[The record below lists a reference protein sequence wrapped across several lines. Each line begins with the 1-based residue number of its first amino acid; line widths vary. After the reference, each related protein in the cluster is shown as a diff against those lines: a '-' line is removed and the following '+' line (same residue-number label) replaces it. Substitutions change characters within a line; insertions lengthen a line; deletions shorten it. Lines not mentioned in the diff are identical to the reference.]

1 MEDCSICVSP
11 FGEKDKF
18 HCIGCK
24 FDCCLT
30 CMKTYL
36 LSQTND
42 QNCMKCRNAIPY
54 DRFISLF
61 DIKWR
66 LGVYKKHRENV
77 LWEKQ
82 QSLLPIS
89 VQKLAKKRVL
99 ATLKS
104 EYKELSD
111 KMREL
116 DNEMYELKIFID
128 SNNIKESK
136 ILKFQYTHKCIDK
149 NCGGY
154 LNKDF
159 RCDLCQKHVC
169 NKCFIEKEEH
179 HECDPGLVETC
190 KLIKSESKPCPKCT
204 EYITKVSGCDQMF
217 CTLCG
222 TAFSWNTGIIETG
235 IIHNPHAHAFF
246 QNNPNALNNY
256 IAQNNQNNGCRQHV
270 PNYHEINRIRNKI
283 TFPATLKKY
292 EDFYRYTA
300 EFRHYSREKYIEYI
314 NNNNDENQDIRFKLL
329 NKEIDEKKFKSTL
342 HSRNKK
348 RNFKKSVYE
357 IIIPTTEIF
366 ENYLWTV
373 FDITKN
379 KNKEEIDD
387 ELNKIFD
394 ILKELID
401 SSNKIIENIYIEHD
415 YTYKIIFQ
423 QNFQISNI

>member
-1 MEDCSICVSP
+1 MECSICVSP
-11 FGEKDKF
+11 CGEKEKF

-24 FDCCLT
+24 FDCCIT

-42 QNCMKCRNAIPY
+42 PNCMKCRNAIPY
-54 DRFISLF
+54 DQFISLF
-61 DIKWR
+61 DMKWR
-66 LGVYKKHRENV
+66 LGLFKTHKEKV
-77 LWEKQ
+77 LWEKE

-99 ATLKS
+99 TTLKS
-104 EYKELSD
+104 EYKVLAE

-116 DNEMYELKIFID
+116 DIEMYELKIFID
-128 SNNIKESK
+128 GNNIKESK
-136 ILKFQYTHKCIDK
+136 IQKFQYIHKCIDK
-149 NCGGY
+149 NCNGY

-159 RCDLCQKHVC
+159 NCDLCEKHVC

-190 KLIKSESKPCPKCT
+190 KLIKSEAKPCPNCT
-204 EYITKVSGCDQMF
+204 EYISKINGCDQMF
-217 CTLCG
+217 CIKCG
-222 TAFSWNTGIIETG
+222 TAFSWNTGNIETG
-235 IIHNPHAHAFF
+235 IIHNPHAHTFF
-246 QNNPNALNNY
+246 QNNPDALNNY
-256 IAQNNQNNGCRQHV
+256 LAQNNQNNACRQPI

-342 HSRNKK
+342 HQRNKK
-348 RNFKKSVYE
+348 RNFKKYVYE

-373 FDITKN
+373 FDIIKN
-379 KNKEEIDD
+379 KKIEEIDD

-394 ILKELID
+394 ILSELID
-401 SSNKIIENIYIEHD
+401 SSNKTIEKIYLEHD
-415 YTYKIIFQ
+415 YTPKIIFQ
-423 QNFQISNI
+423 KNFQISNI